1 LVSEFSFH
9 LLHLFDQIF
18 KYYAVV
24 EQEGGSLSV
33 SFPDLENCFTDGETV
48 SQAVVMAEDVNGKM
62 LSL

>member
-24 EQEGGSLSV
+24 EQEGGVYLWV
-33 SFPDLENCFTDGETV
+33 FLI
-48 SQAVVMAEDVNGKM
+48 
-62 LSL
+62 